1 MSFLGH
7 RLSTESARTRT
18 SARTTLAMAGTPVL
32 YRDRARHLAEV
43 SPDVDARTVCAML
56 DELIAHRFLLSSLHP
71 TATELPLRHPH
82 LADLLPPLP
91 GALRAP
97 RAPATGLHRPG
108 NRHRPGGRLP
118 DIHQRCMSTLGR
130 FRCEGLTSCSWHVFS
145 N

>member
-7 RLSTESARTRT
+7 RLSTESARTHT

-91 GALRAP
+91 GRPTVTASWSIKGPTCSRYWIAP
-97 RAPATGLHRPG
+97 TR
-108 NRHRPGGRLP
+108 
-118 DIHQRCMSTLGR
+118 
-130 FRCEGLTSCSWHVFS
+130 
-145 N
+145 